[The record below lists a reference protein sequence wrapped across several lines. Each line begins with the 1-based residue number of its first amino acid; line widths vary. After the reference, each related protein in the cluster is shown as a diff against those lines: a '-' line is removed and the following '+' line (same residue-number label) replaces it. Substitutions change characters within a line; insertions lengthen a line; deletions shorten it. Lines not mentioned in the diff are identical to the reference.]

1 MKTAKKI
8 SMSMTLPA
16 FYFAMAI
23 SLAGCNDS
31 SNPETAA
38 PPQSSPPK
46 NVIFFLG
53 DGMGMTTMTAARIYK
68 VGEDGS
74 LTIDTLPETG
84 FVKTF
89 SNDAQVTDS
98 APSMSSYM
106 TGVKMN
112 NEVVSMSTDTKA
124 FTVTNNVVTNYVSNG
139 ETTCPATGNG
149 TPVTTALELAKAA
162 GFATGVVSTARLTHA
177 TPAATYAHTCHR
189 DGEYDIARQAVPG
202 GTGFNTKLGDGIDVM
217 MGGISTYW
225 RPVGALQSGRGRI
238 DGRDLTVEMKAK
250 GYTYIT
256 NKTEFDAAPVAA
268 GSKLFGLFD
277 FAVAQGHMSYELDRD
292 ASKEPSIADMTA
304 KAIDVLSKNKK
315 GYFLMVEA
323 GRIDHA
329 LHGTNAKRA
338 LADVVALDEAVK
350 LAISKVDL
358 TNTLIIVTADHDHT
372 MILNGYAQ
380 RTGPTTATNAGV
392 LGLVKDP
399 TDGAMTKDIQG
410 MGYSIL
416 GFGNGENRP
425 LARTALTDFQTSAN
439 DYKQE
444 AAIPTATGSETHG
457 GADVFIG
464 AIGKGAEAVAGVM
477 DNTAVFA
484 IIKNALGL

>member
-1 MKTAKKI
+1 MINANKI
-8 SMSMTLPA
+8 FLSKSVIAL
-16 FYFAMAI
+16 
-23 SLAGCNDS
+23 SLALVITVAGCNNS
-31 SNPETAA
+31 SSSDTETPATVV
-38 PPQSSPPK
+38 PPK

-74 LTIDTLPETG
+74 LTIDTLPESG

-112 NEVVSMSTDTKA
+112 NEVVSMSSDTKA
-124 FTVTNNVVTNYVSNG
+124 FTVSNNVITNYVSNG

-177 TPAATYAHTCHR
+177 TPAATYSHICHR
-189 DGEYDIARQAVPG
+189 DGEYEIARQAVPG
-202 GTGFNTKLGDGIDVM
+202 GAGFNSKLGDGVDVM
-217 MGGISTYW
+217 LGGISTYW
-225 RPVGALQSGRGRI
+225 RPVGAVQTGRGRI

-250 GYTYIT
+250 GYNYVT

-292 ASKEPSIADMTA
+292 PSKEPSIAEMTA

-329 LHGTNAKRA
+329 LHATNAKRA

-380 RTGPTTATNAGV
+380 RTGPTTVTNAGV
-392 LGLVKDP
+392 LGMVKDP
-399 TDGAMTKDIQG
+399 ADGTMTKDIQG
-410 MGYSIL
+410 LGYSIL

-425 LARTALTDFQTSAN
+425 LTRTALTEFQTSAN

-444 AAIPTATGSETHG
+444 AAVPTPAGSETHG

>member
-1 MKTAKKI
+1 MKNVKKV
-8 SMSMTLPA
+8 SSAWGVAVAL
-16 FYFAMAI
+16 
-23 SLAGCNDS
+23 SLSVAGCNSSSDS
-31 SNPETAA
+31 STEAVPA
-38 PPQSSPPK
+38 PASAPK

-112 NEVVSMSTDTKA
+112 NEVVSMSSDTKA
-124 FTVTNNVVTNYVSNG
+124 FTVANNVVTNYVSNG
-139 ETTCPATGNG
+139 ETTCPAGNG

-162 GFATGVVSTARLTHA
+162 GLATGVVSTARLTHA
-177 TPAATYAHTCHR
+177 TPAATYSHICHR

-202 GTGFNTKLGDGIDVM
+202 GAGFNTKLADGIDVM

-225 RPVGALQSGRGRI
+225 RPTGAVQAGRGRI
-238 DGRDLTVEMKAK
+238 DGRDLTTEMKAK

-256 NKTEFDAAPVAA
+256 NKTEFDAAPVSA
-268 GSKLFGLFD
+268 GSKLLGLFD

-292 ASKEPSIADMTA
+292 PSKEPSIAEMTS

-329 LHGTNAKRA
+329 LHATNAKRA

-380 RTGPTTATNAGV
+380 RTGPTTTANAGV
-392 LGLVKDP
+392 LGMVKDP
-399 TDGAMTKDIQG
+399 ADGAITKDSQG
-410 MGYSIL
+410 LGYGIL

-425 LARTALTDFQTSAN
+425 LVRTALTDFQTSAN

-444 AAIPTATGSETHG
+444 ATVPTAAGSETHG

-464 AIGKGAEAVAGVM
+464 AIGKGADAVAGVM
-477 DNTAVFA
+477 DNTAVFT
-484 IIKNALGL
+484 IIKNALAL